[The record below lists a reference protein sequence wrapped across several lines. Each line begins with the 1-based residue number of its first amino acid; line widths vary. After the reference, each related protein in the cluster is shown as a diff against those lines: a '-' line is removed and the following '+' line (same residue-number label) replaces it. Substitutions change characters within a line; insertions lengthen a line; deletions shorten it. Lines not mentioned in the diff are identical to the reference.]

1 MCSREFER
9 LRRKQE
15 AEASRKF
22 ALVCQKSVVCNGDK
36 DCLKCPHFLR
46 ELQIVDLNREKH
58 VRIELEEGCSCS

>member
-15 AEASRKF
+15 ADANRKF

-36 DCLKCPHFLR
+36 DCLKCPFLR
-46 ELQIVDLNREKH
+46 ELQIVDLNGEGYA
-58 VRIELEEGCSCS
+58 RIELEEGCSCS